1 MNMEFIP
8 EWRYRTMKRY
18 GWIIGVR
25 EDKIDEYKK
34 LHAEVWPEV
43 LDMIKQCNIS
53 NYSIYLRKIADGKSY
68 LFSYLEY
75 IGEDFDADMAKMAAD
90 PMTQKWWQVCKPC
103 QEPLSDR
110 DEGEW
115 WADMEEVFHCD

>member
-1 MNMEFIP
+1 
-8 EWRYRTMKRY
+8 MKRY
-18 GWIIGVR
+18 GWVIGVK

-34 LHAEVWPEV
+34 LHTAVWPEV

-53 NYSIYLRKIADGKSY
+53 NYSIYMRKLLNGRNY

-75 IGEDFDADMAKMAAD
+75 TGSDFDADMAKMAAD
-90 PMTQKWWQVCKPC
+90 PMTQKWWDVCMPC
-103 QEPLSDR
+103 QEPLPDKA
-110 DEGEW
+110 EGEW